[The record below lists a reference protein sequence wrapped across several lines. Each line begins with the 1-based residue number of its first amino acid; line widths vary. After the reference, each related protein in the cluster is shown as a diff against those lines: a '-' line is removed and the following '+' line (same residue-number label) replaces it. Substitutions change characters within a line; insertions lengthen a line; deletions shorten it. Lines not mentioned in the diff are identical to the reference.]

1 MTWVT
6 LSWTI
11 FLHGVL
17 FSTAAGSI
25 GLNYRKNGVINA
37 GLAGLM
43 YFGSVVSRS
52 FARVLSVNPYW
63 SIPVCIL
70 FGGFVNLVLNIGY
83 LDLLRSKQ
91 STKII
96 SVVSLGV
103 FLGLYLLERGLWWIF
118 LNQSGNRVMQIFLR
132 TYDFTLFTAPGVLI
146 AGVAALIFSVL
157 LLLVLSPVVDDDSR
171 GFDLWHVAIY
181 SLSGAFACLVGAL
194 YPFWFIGTWQIQL
207 IIPLAGVFLGGLEKR
222 LNPFLGGFFA
232 ASITVWVTSL
242 GRDVV
247 GIWVIE
253 NPYVIALVLLLIS
266 APLYPRGIIGS
277 FRRIVQYSY

>member
-6 LSWTI
+6 LSWVI

-25 GLNYRKNGVINA
+25 GLNYRKNGVINV

-91 STKII
+91 SPKII

-118 LNQSGNRVMQIFLR
+118 LNQSGNSVMQIFLR
-132 TYDFTLFTAPGVLI
+132 TYDFTLFTAPGVLM

-157 LLLVLSPVVDDDSR
+157 SQLVLSPVVDDDSM
-171 GFDLWHVAIY
+171 GFDLWR
-181 SLSGAFACLVGAL
+181 
-194 YPFWFIGTWQIQL
+194 
-207 IIPLAGVFLGGLEKR
+207 GLEKR

-242 GRDVV
+242 GREVV

-277 FRRIVQYSY
+277 FRRIVEYSY